1 MARSDGKFKWVV
13 LFVLV
18 FSAALLNFS
27 NMVFASRPVDVMAQ
41 FHMDQAQLTA
51 ISSVGVLPGA
61 LFSILMGNYFDRHS
75 AKSIRHVGFALLVL
89 AAACQVARV
98 FAFSYVQLFIITF
111 LSGTFFLPTQVL
123 PAKLIG
129 AWFDRSEM
137 AAANGVYG
145 SGAGLGITIAFA
157 VGSLFPT
164 TVSALAFCAGGYVLM
179 ALLWVVVVK
188 MPVRE
193 ADAVGDGASAARV
206 GSSEASVPTVSFKAV
221 LKSRNMWFVM
231 ICGGLA
237 AGAPLLLNSYM
248 INAFMA
254 NGFPQAY
261 TSVLGV
267 IFNIAL
273 VLGAII
279 PGIIVAK
286 LGRYNIPYF
295 VFCLGGG
302 ILIFLT
308 YVLPAGVLT
317 FILLPLGGFL
327 SASSLSMNF
336 ARIPLLPLT
345 GDFGAENIGI
355 AGGMNNTAMGVCM
368 FVLPTI
374 AAAVFGTNYLAVF
387 LTLLGFFVVM
397 AVVGGVLIPEL
408 GEKGELAC
416 RAREK

>member
-1 MARSDGKFKWVV
+1 MGKQGSKFKWVV

-27 NMVFASRPVDVMAQ
+27 NMVFASRPVEVMAQ

-61 LFSILMGNYFDRHS
+61 LFSILMGNYFDRHG
-75 AKSIRHVGFALLVL
+75 AKSIRRVGFALLL
-89 AAACQVARV
+89 MAAICQILRV

-123 PAKLIG
+123 PAKLIE

-164 TVSALAFCAGGYVLM
+164 TTSVLAFCAGGYVLM
-179 ALLWVVVVK
+179 ALLWAAVVK
-188 MPVRE
+188 MPARAGVRDAQNA
-193 ADAVGDGASAARV
+193 ADVPVAAQ
-206 GSSEASVPTVSFKAV
+206 VSFKAV

-237 AGAPLLLNSYM
+237 SGAPLLLNSYM

-267 IFNIAL
+267 VYNIAL

-279 PGIIVAK
+279 PGIVVAK
-286 LGRYNIPYF
+286 LGRYNLPYL
-295 VFCLGGG
+295 VFCLSGGT
-302 ILIFLT
+302 LIFLT
-308 YVLPAGVLT
+308 YVLPAGVIT

-327 SASSLSMNF
+327 SASSLSMTF
-336 ARIPLLPLT
+336 ARIGLLPLT
-345 GDFGAENIGI
+345 GDFGPENIGI

-374 AAAVFGTNYLAVF
+374 AALVFGTNYLAVF

-397 AVVGGVLIPEL
+397 AIVGGILIPEL
-408 GEKGELAC
+408 GEKGELAR
-416 RAREK
+416 RARSRA

>member
-1 MARSDGKFKWVV
+1 MGKGAVLSGGTFKWAV

-27 NMVFASRPVDVMAQ
+27 NMVFASRPVEVMAQ

-51 ISSVGVLPGA
+51 ISSIGVLPGA
-61 LFSILMGNYFDRHS
+61 LFSIVLGNYFDRHG
-75 AKSIRHVGFALLVL
+75 ARSIRYVGFVLLLL
-89 AAACQVARV
+89 AAACQIARV

-123 PAKLIG
+123 PAKLIE

-179 ALLWVVVVK
+179 ALLWAAVAK
-188 MPVRE
+188 MPTNAGE
-193 ADAVGDGASAARV
+193 AAPASSDGAPAV
-206 GSSEASVPTVSFKAV
+206 SVKAV

-237 AGAPLLLNSYM
+237 SGAPLLLNSYM

-286 LGRYNIPYF
+286 LGRYNAPYF
-295 VFCLGGG
+295 VLCLGGG

-336 ARIPLLPLT
+336 ARIGLLPLT
-345 GDFGAENIGI
+345 GDFGPESIGI

-368 FVLPTI
+368 FILPTI
-374 AAAVFGTNYLAVF
+374 AALVFGTNYLAVF
-387 LTLLGFFVVM
+387 VTLLGFFVVM
-397 AVVGGVLIPEL
+397 AVVGGVLMPEL
-408 GEKGELAC
+408 GEKGALAKK
-416 RAREK
+416 ARGE

>member
-1 MARSDGKFKWVV
+1 MGKQGSKFKWVV

-61 LFSILMGNYFDRHS
+61 LFSILMGNYFDRHG
-75 AKSIRHVGFALLVL
+75 AKSIRYVGFALLVL

-164 TVSALAFCAGGYVLM
+164 TTSVLAFCAGGYVLM
-179 ALLWVVVVK
+179 ALLWAVVVK
-188 MPVRE
+188 MPARAGVC
-193 ADAVGDGASAARV
+193 DAQGAAVAPAA
-206 GSSEASVPTVSFKAV
+206 AQVSFKAV

-237 AGAPLLLNSYM
+237 SGAPLLLNSYM

-261 TSVLGV
+261 TSALGV
-267 IFNIAL
+267 VYNIAL

-279 PGIIVAK
+279 PGIVVAK
-286 LGRYNIPYF
+286 LGRYNLPYL
-295 VFCLGGG
+295 VFCLSGGT
-302 ILIFLT
+302 LIFLT
-308 YVLPAGVLT
+308 YVLPAGVIT

-327 SASSLSMNF
+327 SASSLSMTF
-336 ARIPLLPLT
+336 ARIGLLPLT
-345 GDFGAENIGI
+345 GDFGPENIGI

-374 AAAVFGTNYLAVF
+374 AALVFGTNYLAVF

-397 AVVGGVLIPEL
+397 AIVGGILIPEL
-408 GEKGELAC
+408 GEKGELAR
-416 RAREK
+416 RARSRA